1 MNIPR
6 TRRRTPEHTR
16 FRKIGA
22 RPSAHAPTRPL
33 RPVSS
38 VVSRG
43 SLGRRERS
51 CLLSSALRPQ
61 ATVRNGACAR
71 AATPPTN
78 ADDYFLHL
86 PFFSFYYLPFA

>member
-6 TRRRTPEHTR
+6 TRRTAPEHTR

-43 SLGRRERS
+43 SLGRGERS

-61 ATVRNGACAR
+61 ATR